1 MQSELSDIL
10 QVFFFFLNYYGFLS
24 TGGANPRFQGLRLSA
39 VHGGAGAELQGRRS
53 HRHERHLQRGGV
65 TTELLWLDES
75 EKSRFNSEQDFFL
88 RSLDPSCQ
96 PSSFRGILVRG
107 SSSAAGPGKLVNEEG
122 NTCGGR

>member
-10 QVFFFFLNYYGFLS
+10 QVYSGCLS
-24 TGGANPRFQGLRLSA
+24 AGGANPWFQDLRLSA

-75 EKSRFNSEQDFFL
+75 EKRRFNSEQD
-88 RSLDPSCQ
+88 
-96 PSSFRGILVRG
+96 SF
-107 SSSAAGPGKLVNEEG
+107 
-122 NTCGGR
+122 